1 MAGTYSDEAG
11 TDCVINVK
19 GNATVKSDFRAAI
32 GVYCVDLKE
41 AQNVKVMVADK
52 EKVATTDAEFEAI
65 KVYDHAYIEAE
76 ATAHGKTYTPVA
88 ESTVTVE

>member
-1 MAGTYSDEAG
+1 MKFIKYNSNICDRTYNELMLQLTKACPNSCSFCIDKL
-11 TDCVINVK
+11 NH
-19 GNATVKSDFRAAI
+19 
-32 GVYCVDLKE
+32 GVYGRPD
-41 AQNVKVMVADK
+41 
-52 EKVATTDAEFEAI
+52 FEAI